1 MYLIIIFLEVKSQF
15 AAITRAERNVNG
27 QDLDD
32 LEAAE
37 ERRLL
42 QLPSDAKAAEDL

>member
-1 MYLIIIFLEVKSQF
+1 MYFICIVLKAKSQF
-15 AAITRAERNVNG
+15 AAMTRAERSVNG

-42 QLPSDAKAAEDL
+42 QLPADAMAVEVE